1 MDKKQQV
8 EYTYVAFYGV
18 MLLIAI
24 GLSWVFAHI
33 DQRSYRKLVP
43 PLGLI
48 TGLMIFGGILIAQ
61 HNYPG
66 G

>member
-1 MDKKQQV
+1 VDKHKQV

-18 MLLIAI
+18 VLVIAI
-24 GLSWVFAHI
+24 GLSWVLSNANA
-33 DQRSYRKLVP
+33 RSYRRLVP

-61 HNYPG
+61 HNY
-66 G
+66 

>member
-1 MDKKQQV
+1 VDKKQQV

-18 MLLIAI
+18 MFLIVV
-24 GLSWVFAHI
+24 GLSWVVSNANS
-33 DQRSYRKLVP
+33 RAYRRLVP

-48 TGLMIFGGILIAQ
+48 TGLMIFSGILIAQ
-61 HNYPG
+61 HYYPG

>member
-8 EYTYVAFYGV
+8 EYTYVGFY
-18 MLLIAI
+18 LLFLLLMI
-24 GLSWVFAHI
+24 GMAWALSRVNA
-33 DQRSYRKLVP
+33 RSYRRLVP

-48 TGLMIFGGILIAQ
+48 TGLMIFGGILLAQ
-61 HNYPG
+61 HTYPG

>member
-8 EYTYVAFYGV
+8 EYTYVGFYV
-18 MLLIAI
+18 LFLLLAI
-24 GLSWVFAHI
+24 GLSWALSRVNP
-33 DQRSYRKLVP
+33 RSYRRLVP

-48 TGLMIFGGILIAQ
+48 TALMILGGILLAQ

>member
-8 EYTYVAFYGV
+8 EYTYVGLY
-18 MLLIAI
+18 MLFLVLAI
-24 GLSWVFAHI
+24 GLSFALSKVNP
-33 DQRSYRKLVP
+33 RSYRRLVP

-48 TGLMIFGGILIAQ
+48 TGLMIFGGILLAQ

>member
-18 MLLIAI
+18 MLALAA
-24 GLSWVFAHI
+24 GLSWAVAHVN
-33 DQRSYRKLVP
+33 QRSYRRLVP
-43 PLGLI
+43 PLGLV
-48 TGLMIFGGILIAQ
+48 TGLMIFSGILIAQ
-61 HNYPG
+61 HYYPG

>member
-8 EYTYVAFYGV
+8 EYLYVAFYGV
-18 MLLIAI
+18 VLLAAI
-24 GLSWVFAHI
+24 GLSFVLSRI
-33 DQRSYRKLVP
+33 NPRSYRRLVP

-48 TGLMIFGGILIAQ
+48 TGLMIFGGILLAQ
-61 HNYPG
+61 HHYPG